1 MRSDLKK
8 MDKYK
13 HIHVIV
19 ISSGKSDKE
28 IERFKEMGAYD
39 YLQKPSTYDEYMKVA
54 ADIKKKLEVN

>member
-1 MRSDLKK
+1 

-28 IERFKEMGAYD
+28 IERFKQMGADD
-39 YLQKPSTYDEYMKVA
+39 YFQNPSTYDEYMKVA